1 MNQDTSLGEK
11 KADMADI
18 DLSKIRPSPR
28 EHWEIPSE
36 FPDHPYLP
44 SSGSRS
50 LEDKELQDHN
60 PIQNERSKRY
70 GPVCFVDMKSRKVE
84 APRNGKECT
93 EFPLKEDPQIS
104 NTECLKA
111 EVNSNIGVLQTV
123 TIRQDICQE
132 ENGAKNPSSHL
143 PSEEFVPS
151 GAIYGT
157 GNALTKLALSYKELK
172 TGRHGVYTDLRYAQ
186 ILLRNH
192 EDEESLGSGSYGVV
206 TKGKGPNGLE
216 YVRKRVMRKNFHPTE
231 AIFTNAANHPNIVKL
246 YGLLFD
252 TRIAELI
259 MDFAG

>member
-1 MNQDTSLGEK
+1 MNQDTSPGEK

-50 LEDKELQDHN
+50 LEDKELQGKETYNKNCHMTSGKFTAMLNCHSLCTLFIGTDHN

-104 NTECLKA
+104 NTECFKA

-143 PSEEFVPS
+143 PSEEFVPRY
-151 GAIYGT
+151 IYKFMCIM
-157 GNALTKLALSYKELK
+157 NFHKNI
-172 TGRHGVYTDLRYAQ
+172 GVPVQ
-186 ILLRNH
+186 ILII
-192 EDEESLGSGSYGVV
+192 
-206 TKGKGPNGLE
+206 
-216 YVRKRVMRKNFHPTE
+216 NF
-231 AIFTNAANHPNIVKL
+231 
-246 YGLLFD
+246 
-252 TRIAELI
+252 
-259 MDFAG
+259 